1 MNLNASLIRSTFS
14 AAAENEPRLVQN
26 FYNLLF
32 TRYPQVKPMFSR
44 NAPDKQA
51 QMLQEALVAVVDHLD
66 DATWLADTLRA
77 MRRKHLDY
85 GVEPQMYD
93 WVGECLLAALADAAG
108 DSWSDEAAQAW
119 TEAYQ
124 ALAGLMLNGAQD

>member
-1 MNLNASLIRSTFS
+1 MNLNAALIRSTFG
-14 AAAENEPRLVQN
+14 AAAENEPQLVRN
-26 FYNLLF
+26 FYQLLF

-77 MRRKHLDY
+77 MGRKHLDY
-85 GVEPQMYD
+85 GVEPHMYD

-108 DSWSDEAAQAW
+108 EAWNDDAAAAW

-124 ALAGLMLNGAQD
+124 ALAGLMLNGAQE